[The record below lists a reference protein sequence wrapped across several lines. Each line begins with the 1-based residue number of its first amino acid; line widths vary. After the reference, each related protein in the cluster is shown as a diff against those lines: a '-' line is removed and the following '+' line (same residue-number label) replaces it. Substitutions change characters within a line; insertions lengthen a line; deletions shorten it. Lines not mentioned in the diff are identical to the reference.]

1 MDTINNIF
9 ISVFVTLLVIYLNRT
24 LEFYI
29 AAFICLSSFVLII
42 LFGFT
47 SIFIHKITVKKKH
60 NHSF

>member
-24 LEFYI
+24 LGFYI
-29 AAFICLSSFVLII
+29 SAFICLSSFVLII

-47 SIFIHKITVKKKH
+47 TIYIHKMTVKKKH

>member
-24 LEFYI
+24 LGFYI

-47 SIFIHKITVKKKH
+47 SIFIHKITVKKKN